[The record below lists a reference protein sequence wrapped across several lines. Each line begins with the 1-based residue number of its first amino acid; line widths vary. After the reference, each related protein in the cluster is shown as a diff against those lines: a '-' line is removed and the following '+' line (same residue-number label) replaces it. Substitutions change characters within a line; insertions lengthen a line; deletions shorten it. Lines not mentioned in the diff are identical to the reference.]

1 MVIETPVVV
10 FVSLALVF
18 EALERVRP
26 AREVDRWKDLKL
38 DVLSFGLGL
47 FRIAPGGA
55 IHFEQTRVNDEVW
68 LPKHFALKMDAKV
81 VLLKTLKMDIDV
93 SFRDY
98 KKFAAG
104 VTIKPLGEIPET
116 R

>member
-1 MVIETPVVV
+1 M
-10 FVSLALVF
+10 
-18 EALERVRP
+18 
-26 AREVDRWKDLKL
+26 
-38 DVLSFGLGL
+38 
-47 FRIAPGGA
+47 
-55 IHFEQTRVNDEVW
+55 NDEVW

-98 KKFAAG
+98 RKFASG
-104 VTIKPLGEIPET
+104 VTIKPLGEIPEA